1 MTILRSP
8 YPDVTIPDVSLSEF
22 VMGKVATRGDRPTL
36 IDGTSGAVTTAAE
49 LAELVSAGA
58 AALGALG
65 AGVGD
70 VVALMTPNH
79 PSFVV
84 AFHAALAAGAAVTP
98 LNPLLTEDEIARQLA
113 DARAGLFLVD
123 EGSIDKARGAAAL
136 AGVAHVVSLGGEWP
150 GAAAADGGRGHLAL
164 DPARALAALPYSSG
178 TTGQPKGVMLTHR
191 NLVANLA
198 QFAPMWPYTEDD
210 VVCAA
215 LPFFHIYGM
224 TVIMNLSL
232 LCGPTIV
239 TLPRFSPVTY
249 LETIERYRLTRLH
262 LAPPMVL
269 QLVNCEEAD
278 RFDTSSV
285 RWAVSGAAPLDV
297 ELAERFEQRFGV
309 RVVQGYGM
317 TEASPGTHLI
327 PEHEPDLPVGSVGRL
342 MPMTEAR
349 VVPVGSPDTT
359 GEPARIDQADGGAL
373 EGEVW
378 IRGPQV
384 MAGYLGN
391 PKATAETLTEDGWL
405 RTGDVARVRDGVFF
419 IVDRVKELIKYK
431 GYQVAPAELEALL
444 LTHPDVADAAVIGV
458 YDEAGGEAPK
468 AFIVAARPIDPDVLL
483 EWVAGRVAPYKRIRS
498 LEFIEAI
505 PKSPSG
511 KILRRVLAARERSAS
526 SAR

>member
-8 YPDVTIPDVSLSEF
+8 YPDVAIPDLSLSQF
-22 VMGKVATRGDRPTL
+22 VMEEVARRGDHPTL
-36 IDGTSGAVTTAAE
+36 IDGTSGLVMTAAD
-49 LAELVSAGA
+49 LVFRVEAAA

-65 AGVGD
+65 VKRGD
-70 VVALMTPNH
+70 VVALMTPNQ
-79 PSFVV
+79 PNFVV
-84 AFHAALAAGAAVTP
+84 AFHGALAAGAAVTP
-98 LNPLLTEDEIARQLA
+98 LNPLLTEEEIAAQLA
-113 DARAGLFLVD
+113 DARAAVFLVD
-123 EGSIDKARGAAAL
+123 EAGADKARAAAAR
-136 AGVAHVVSLGGEWP
+136 AGVAPVVSLGADWP
-150 GAAAADGGRGHLAL
+150 GPGAPPGEVGWVAL
-164 DPARALAALPYSSG
+164 DAATVVAALPYSSG
-178 TTGQPKGVMLTHR
+178 TTGKPKGVMLTHR

-198 QFAPMWPYTEDD
+198 QLAAMWPYGEDD
-210 VVCAA
+210 VVCAV

-239 TLPRFSPVTY
+239 TLPRFSPLSY

-297 ELAERFEQRFGV
+297 ELAERFEARFGV

-349 VVPVGSPDTT
+349 LVPVGADETP
-359 GEPARIDQADGGAL
+359 GEPDRCLHGEDGTI
-373 EGEVW
+373 EGEIW

-391 PKATAETLTEDGWL
+391 PEATAQALSADGWL
-405 RTGDVARVRDGVFF
+405 RTGDVARVRDGVFY

-444 LTHPDVADAAVIGV
+444 LTHPDVVDAAVIGV

-468 AFIVAARPIDPDVLL
+468 AFVVAAKPIDPGTLL
-483 EWVAGRVAPYKRIRS
+483 EWVAGHVAPYKRVRS
-498 LEFIEAI
+498 VEFIDAI
-505 PKSPSG
+505 PKSPAG
-511 KILRRVLAARERSAS
+511 KILRRVLVERERAG
-526 SAR
+526 